1 VFWGVSERLGVR
13 CCRDLEALTR
23 LRNLLVHK
31 YWAVKDEIVY
41 SVEEFI
47 ERVRELVLR

>member
-1 VFWGVSERLGVR
+1 M
-13 CCRDLEALTR
+13 
-23 LRNLLVHK
+23 RNLLVHR

-41 SVEEFI
+41 NSVKKNFRCVEEFI